1 LQSKNLKNIKIM
13 GSIIFVFIVMVLN
26 LLVGIYGIKD
36 ENYKRSA
43 FNFFVAGA
51 LFVVLLNLLK

>member
-1 LQSKNLKNIKIM
+1 M